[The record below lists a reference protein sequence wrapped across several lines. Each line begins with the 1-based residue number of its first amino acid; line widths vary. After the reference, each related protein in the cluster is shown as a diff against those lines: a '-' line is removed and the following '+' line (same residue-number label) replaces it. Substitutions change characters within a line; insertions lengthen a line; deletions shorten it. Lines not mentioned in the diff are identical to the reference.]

1 MDLAGSERARSTG
14 AEGIRLKEGGH
25 INKSLLAL
33 STVISKLADE
43 SDGHISY
50 RDSKLTRI
58 LQPSLGGN
66 SRTAI
71 ICTITPDDEF
81 YEETVGTLKFGSR
94 AKTIKNRPVVN
105 EHVSTET
112 LLKRS
117 KIEIEN
123 LKKQIE
129 QLKSSD
135 ANQTVS
141 MEERLHN
148 IQDCILSSDSFAVA
162 NPSRR
167 ATWIPGT
174 GQKGVSLLDS
184 KELEDLHCEKKAKL
198 SREVKMEI
206 LHDDI
211 LMLMHE
217 INAVQEWLSTMNL
230 NSELTLNELKIAVSA
245 AIDKMTSSR
254 QFLENELDATSKAYK
269 DQVKILQAVKGF
281 NLRALMTRRF
291 L

>member
-135 ANQTVS
+135 AN
-141 MEERLHN
+141 
-148 IQDCILSSDSFAVA
+148 
-162 NPSRR
+162 
-167 ATWIPGT
+167 
-174 GQKGVSLLDS
+174 
-184 KELEDLHCEKKAKL
+184 
-198 SREVKMEI
+198 
-206 LHDDI
+206 
-211 LMLMHE
+211 
-217 INAVQEWLSTMNL
+217 
-230 NSELTLNELKIAVSA
+230 
-245 AIDKMTSSR
+245 
-254 QFLENELDATSKAYK
+254 
-269 DQVKILQAVKGF
+269 
-281 NLRALMTRRF
+281 
-291 L
+291 

>member
-1 MDLAGSERARSTG
+1 M
-14 AEGIRLKEGGH
+14 
-25 INKSLLAL
+25 
-33 STVISKLADE
+33 
-43 SDGHISY
+43 
-50 RDSKLTRI
+50 TRI